1 MKQYFAGAVD
11 LLAIAL
17 ALIAAVLH
25 ACWSLLSKR
34 LSRYDPAAFVWLA
47 SLASLIAYGP
57 VVLVLAGSATLHP
70 SGTQVV
76 FMAGSILINLGYF
89 MLTQYGYGNGDLS
102 FVYPIAR
109 GTGPI
114 LATLG
119 GVVLLGQS
127 PSALGVIGLLAVAAG
142 VMTLGLLGRP
152 GTSGDRPAP
161 TSGLGYALLSGVA
174 IAAYTLW
181 DQHAVG
187 ALAISPLLL
196 NAVDDAGR
204 VVLLAPVAARNRHEV
219 RRLWRECRWL
229 IVAAGILMP
238 MPYLLFL
245 YALRIAPISV
255 VSPVRE
261 VSVVLVVLAGGRFL
275 AEGQLRVKL
284 LVSATVLLGLVTL
297 AVGA

>member
-1 MKQYFAGAVD
+1 MD

-17 ALIAAVLH
+17 ALTAAVIH

-47 SLASLIAYGP
+47 SLGSLLAYGP
-57 VVLVLAGSATLHP
+57 IVLVLTGSAALHP
-70 SGTQVV
+70 TGTQVV

-89 MLTQYGYGNGDLS
+89 MLTQYGYRNGDLS

-119 GVVLLGQS
+119 GVVLLGQV
-127 PSALGVIGLLAVAAG
+127 PSALGVVGLLAVAAG

-161 TSGLGYALLSGVA
+161 ASGLAYALLSGVA

-196 NAVDDAGR
+196 NVVDDAGR
-204 VVLLAPVAARNRHEV
+204 VVLLAPVAVRNRHEV

-229 IVAAGILMP
+229 IVAAGTLMP
-238 MPYLLFL
+238 VPYLLFL
-245 YALRIAPISV
+245 YALRLAPASV

-261 VSVVLVVLAGGRFL
+261 VSVVLVVLAGGRLL

-297 AVGA
+297 TVGA